1 MQMFPELEGYVAA
14 VPSKRDLQS
23 FVKVVLAE
31 LVDVGVESNVDL
43 MRYVCKEVNKAVQLL
58 ATKIEGMIQNVPDIK
73 KIDVGKSFARNGAQ
87 EHNAQLVTL
96 IAQLREALEK
106 LPGQVKK
113 ALEDGGAVSGT
124 DGSNIATAVEKIITS
139 FNAAS
144 VQRLDDLAS
153 RQLLNPI
160 IDCIAEHA
168 RGLMIP
174 MLREA
179 AVSSGPGGSVSAMA
193 MSPGV
198 GALEMG
204 SSDCSKAVQSVLKQI
219 PEIVRVHL
227 QSFPPMPCIVWAIEE
242 LSRRLLFSFMSVV
255 VLVRP
260 VTELSRLR
268 AAADMTALEVMTS
281 TLRSSAGSAGA
292 LLAKKGTSKSQQQS
306 MDAVKAEFVAL
317 RRLLFEECISSP
329 AAVSGKAPKTP
340 GPEAKGGSASG
351 SAAPSKEA
359 VLALPYLSALRPSTL
374 LGYICACGPSQVIKN
389 RFTILLFSSH
399 LVSDCEF
406 HVLVVSR
413 LRNESLEI
421 CIGIPEHAL
430 QWWCG
435 WFLCVAPSGGL
446 GPGGGSYRTTAGAEH
461 LAGLP
466 P

>member
-23 FVKVVLAE
+23 FIKIVLAE
-31 LVDVGVESNVDL
+31 LVDAGVESNVDL
-43 MRYVCKEVNKAVQLL
+43 MRYVCKELNKAVQLL

-73 KIDVGKSFARNGAQ
+73 KIDVGKNFARNGAQ

-96 IAQLREALEK
+96 IAQMREALEK
-106 LPGQVKK
+106 LPAQVRK
-113 ALEDGGAVSGT
+113 ALEDSGGVSGA
-124 DGSNIATAVEKIITS
+124 DASNVVAAVEKIITS
-139 FNAAS
+139 FNTAS
-144 VQRLDDLAS
+144 LQRLDDLAS

-168 RGLMIP
+168 RSLLIP

-179 AVSSGPGGSVSAMA
+179 AVSSGPGGSVA

-204 SSDCSKAVQSVLKQI
+204 SSDCSKAVQGVLKQI

-227 QSFPPMPCIVWAIEE
+227 QSFPSMPCVAWALEE

-281 TLRSSAGSAGA
+281 TLRSSVTVVGS
-292 LLAKKGTSKSQQQS
+292 LAKKGPSKSQQP

-329 AAVSGKAPKTP
+329 AASTGKAPRTP
-340 GPEAKGGSASG
+340 GVEAAKGIPVGG
-351 SAAPSKEA
+351 NPVPSKEA
-359 VLALPYLSALRPSTL
+359 VLALPYLGALRPSTL
-374 LGYICACGPSQVIKN
+374 LGYIFACGPSQVK
-389 RFTILLFSSH
+389 LFK
-399 LVSDCEF
+399 
-406 HVLVVSR
+406 
-413 LRNESLEI
+413 SLEI
-421 CIGIPEHAL
+421 AS
-430 QWWCG
+430 
-435 WFLCVAPSGGL
+435 F
-446 GPGGGSYRTTAGAEH
+446 GAH
-461 LAGLP
+461 LTCSLFP
-466 P
+466 H